1 MTASPLRLLI
11 VDDSA
16 YNRNLIEQL
25 FRGRDDVLVVG
36 TAADGEEAI
45 RLASQLEPDVIT
57 LDLEMPKMDGFT
69 CLRILLAR
77 RPVSVIVVSSYA
89 QRENVFKALDIGA
102 VDFVTK
108 ATSTIDANAED
119 LKAQIRE
126 KVLMVRGLRRES
138 IMPPRSSKMAI
149 PEDIRS
155 SRTLPSADPEEP
167 FLEPGKVVAIASS
180 TGGPTALM
188 TIISKLPKTSP
199 HAFLIAQHMPEKF
212 TRTFAERLDK
222 RGTVKTREAWHDAR
236 ASRGLAYVCPG
247 GHCMSLSR
255 TDRELRLRV
264 GRPDAS
270 DRYVPSGDR
279 LFETVAQ
286 TVGARTVAVVLTGMG
301 DDALRGART
310 VRELGGR
317 VIAEA
322 ESSAAVFGMPG
333 SVIEAG
339 LATDVLPLPEIA
351 ALLATL
357 PL

>member
-1 MTASPLRLLI
+1 MIPPLRLLI

-25 FRGRDDVLVVG
+25 FRGREDVVVVG

-77 RPVSVIVVSSYA
+77 RQVSVIVVSSYA

-126 KVLMVRGLRRES
+126 KVLMVRNVRRDS
-138 IMPPRSSKMAI
+138 IPPPRSSKMSI

-155 SRTLPSADPEEP
+155 SRTLPSADPQEP
-167 FLEPGKVVAIASS
+167 FAEPKLVVAIASS
-180 TGGPTALM
+180 TGGPAALM
-188 TIISKLPKTSP
+188 TIVTKLPKSSP

-222 RGTVKTREAWHDAR
+222 RGTVRTREAWHDAHASAGR
-236 ASRGLAYVCPG
+236 AFVCPG

-255 TDRELRLRV
+255 TSGELRLRV
-264 GRPDAS
+264 VRPDAS

-279 LFETVAQ
+279 LFESVA
-286 TVGARTVAVVLTGMG
+286 TTMGARTVAVVLTGMG
-301 DDALRGART
+301 DDALLGART

-333 SVIEAG
+333 AVIQAG
-339 LATDVLPLPEIA
+339 LATEVLSIA
-351 ALLATL
+351 DIASLLSTL
-357 PL
+357 PG

>member
-1 MTASPLRLLI
+1 MSFSPLRLLI

-25 FRGRDDVLVVG
+25 FRGRDDVVVVG

-126 KVLMVRGLRRES
+126 KVLMVRSMRRES
-138 IMPPRSSKMAI
+138 IVPPPRSSKMSI

-167 FLEPGKVVAIASS
+167 FTEPRSVVAIASS
-180 TGGPTALM
+180 TGGPGALM
-188 TIISKLPKTSP
+188 QIVTKLPKASP

-222 RGTVKTREAWHDAR
+222 RGTVRTREAWHDAHASAGR
-236 ASRGLAYVCPG
+236 AFVCPG

-255 TDRELRLRV
+255 VQNELRLRV
-264 GRPDAS
+264 VRPDAT

-279 LFETVAQ
+279 LFESVAM
-286 TVGARTVAVVLTGMG
+286 TMGARTVAVVLTGMG
-301 DDALRGART
+301 DDALLGSRT

-333 SVIEAG
+333 AVIQAG
-339 LATDVLPLPEIA
+339 LATEVLSLAEIA
-351 ALLATL
+351 SALAAL
-357 PL
+357 